1 MTRRSVPTLWLALV
15 AFTFLP
21 ALPLDGQDTPETAVL
36 AGALLRVEYALRDRP
51 PSALERAEV
60 NRAFDRATLAFFAGQ
75 VEAVVEAMD
84 LLAARIE
91 PDPSLRA
98 RHRTQA
104 DDVLAALPGR
114 RRILGGEHAPI
125 PYRLH
130 GPGRDGSGHAG
141 PGGDGSGQDGSGRD
155 GSGHGGPTRDG
166 PGGAPPEGGGYPVVV
181 ALHGAGG
188 NEHMFLEA
196 YGAGR
201 LADLAEEIGF
211 VVISPSTSALA
222 AAPEG
227 LAGLLDAAEAEFPI
241 DRTRVHLLGHSMGA
255 GAAWSLVTRDPGV
268 ARAVACLAGPCGAGV
283 GRGGSG
289 APGGWPAVLVV
300 GGALDP
306 LAPPARLEAVAAQGR
321 EQGVDVELRIEENE
335 GHTLLVGAVLDEV
348 IAWLLARR

>member
-1 MTRRSVPTLWLALV
+1 MSRRTVPILWLALV
-15 AFTFLP
+15 VFTLLP
-21 ALPLDGQDTPETAVL
+21 ALPLDGQDTPETAAL

-75 VEAVVEAMD
+75 VEVVVEAMD

-104 DDVLAALPGR
+104 EAVLALLPGR
-114 RRILGGEHAPI
+114 RRILEGEHAPI

-130 GPGRDGSGHAG
+130 GPGRDGPGHAG
-141 PGGDGSGQDGSGRD
+141 PGGT
-155 GSGHGGPTRDG
+155 P
-166 PGGAPPEGGGYPVVV
+166 PGGGVYPVVV

-201 LADLAEEIGF
+201 LAELAEEIGF
-211 VVISPSTSALA
+211 VVISPSTPALA

-255 GAAWSLVTRDPGV
+255 GAAWSLVTRDPEV
-268 ARAVACLAGPCGAGV
+268 ARAVACLAGPCGGGA
-283 GRGGSG
+283 GRGVSG
-289 APGGWPAVLVV
+289 APSGWPAVLVV

-306 LAPPARLEAVAAQGR
+306 LAPPARLEAVAAQGT
-321 EQGVDVELRIEENE
+321 EQGLNVELRIEENE

-348 IAWLLARR
+348 VAWLLARR

>member
-1 MTRRSVPTLWLALV
+1 MTRRTVPTLWLALV
-15 AFTFLP
+15 AFTLLP
-21 ALPLDGQDTPETAVL
+21 ALPLDGQGTPETAVL

-130 GPGRDGSGHAG
+130 GPGRDGSGH
-141 PGGDGSGQDGSGRD
+141 
-155 GSGHGGPTRDG
+155 GGPARDG
-166 PGGAPPEGGGYPVVV
+166 PGGAPPQGGGYPVVV

-201 LADLAEEIGF
+201 LAGLAEEIGF

-268 ARAVACLAGPCGAGV
+268 ARAVACLAGPCGAGA

-348 IAWLLARR
+348 IAWLLAQR